1 MIKQIWQRVWKVI
14 RWIGRL
20 LLYLVPHGDNWKEIH
35 VSPGR
40 RPEHTLQRYSY
51 LQSKGIR
58 CKLRNLSSPSG
69 RGVVAGMISLRVHHD
84 DIGKAY
90 ALLREVKD

>member
-1 MIKQIWQRVWKVI
+1 MIKQIPLKTWKVI
-14 RWIGRL
+14 RWIGKSLSRIF
-20 LLYLVPHGDNWKEIH
+20 PKGGEWQEIH
-35 VSPGR
+35 VSPNRQPEPTLR
-40 RPEHTLQRYSY
+40 RFSY
-51 LQSKGIR
+51 LKNHGIR
-58 CKLRNLSSPSG
+58 CKLHNLTSPSG